1 MSDPAAYPLVT
12 VITPAY
18 NAEAYLRETM
28 ECVQAQT
35 WPNLVHLVIENA
47 STDATADIIAE
58 FENARIPVKVV
69 RHETLL
75 PQVENWNSS
84 FEHLPEGTEWFRLL
98 CADDTMAPDAIEKM
112 MQVARQDEQIGLV
125 ACKVNYGGERETYKW
140 PEDVSVMDGKEALR
154 RFFLNEG
161 HFRAPHVL
169 VNVKAIPEDGVYFD
183 QCVNAFDTDSVLRT
197 LTKWRFGFVHEY
209 IANTRVH
216 ADTVTSRFVAPK
228 RLHLVD
234 WYHYLLRYADIAF
247 PEDNGQT
254 ILLHYKRHYLRRLMS
269 IRREDESG
277 KIWEEHMN
285 RLEKLNARPTTVDF
299 IDAMADRLLIAVGI
313 RPKWYA
319 YPW

>member
-112 MQVARQDEQIGLV
+112 MQVARQDE
-125 ACKVNYGGERETYKW
+125 
-140 PEDVSVMDGKEALR
+140 
-154 RFFLNEG
+154 
-161 HFRAPHVL
+161 
-169 VNVKAIPEDGVYFD
+169 
-183 QCVNAFDTDSVLRT
+183 
-197 LTKWRFGFVHEY
+197 
-209 IANTRVH
+209 
-216 ADTVTSRFVAPK
+216 
-228 RLHLVD
+228 
-234 WYHYLLRYADIAF
+234 
-247 PEDNGQT
+247 
-254 ILLHYKRHYLRRLMS
+254 
-269 IRREDESG
+269 
-277 KIWEEHMN
+277 
-285 RLEKLNARPTTVDF
+285 
-299 IDAMADRLLIAVGI
+299 
-313 RPKWYA
+313 
-319 YPW
+319 